1 MHQRNVSGIKESAQK
16 KRLATFARAEEG
28 IKKLLRE
35 GRHISFASVA
45 QTAGVST
52 AWLYQ
57 QPELVERINHL
68 RGQKSQQRQQP
79 SSQRAS
85 DASKDAMIAALR
97 QQVKELRTENQ
108 ALNEQIEVA
117 YGIAYGQQGT
127 SLADDNKRLSEE
139 VDRLK
144 AMLDQSV
151 KAHQDEVE
159 KTKKLRATNTELKG
173 QLTGMESL
181 EAETDEL
188 KQQNQ
193 HLFNK
198 VTQLQSAERD
208 AAKRGFAKAISKQ
221 SEILDVDY

>member
-16 KRLATFARAEEG
+16 KRLATIARAEEG

-35 GRHISFASVA
+35 GRHISFATVA
-45 QTAGVST
+45 ETASVST

-57 QPELVERINHL
+57 QPEMVERIDHL
-68 RGQKSQQRQQP
+68 RGQKPQQQPP

-85 DASKDAMIAALR
+85 DASKDAMISALR
-97 QQVKELRTENQ
+97 QQVKELRGENE
-108 ALNEQIEVA
+108 ALGKQIEVA

-127 SLADDNKRLSEE
+127 SLADENKYLLEE
-139 VDRLK
+139 VERLK

-151 KAHQDEVE
+151 KAHQGEVE
-159 KTKKLRATNTELKG
+159 RTKKLRAKNTELKG

-181 EAETDEL
+181 EAERDDL

-198 VTQLQSAERD
+198 VTQLESVERD
-208 AAKRGFAKAISKQ
+208 KAKGGFAKAISNQ
-221 SEILDVDY
+221 PEIPDVEY

>member
-16 KRLATFARAEEG
+16 KRLATIARAEEG

-35 GRHISFASVA
+35 GRHVSFASVA
-45 QTAGVST
+45 ETAGVST
-52 AWLYQ
+52 SWLYQ

-68 RGQKSQQRQQP
+68 RGHKPQQQLP
-79 SSQRAS
+79 SNQRAS
-85 DASKDAMIAALR
+85 DASKDAMIAALK
-97 QQVKELRTENQ
+97 QQVKELRVENQ
-108 ALNEQIEVA
+108 ALGKQIEVA

-127 SLADDNKRLSEE
+127 SLAEENKRLSEE

-151 KAHQDEVE
+151 KIHQDEVE
-159 KTKKLRATNTELKG
+159 KTKKLRAKNTELKG
-173 QLTGMESL
+173 QLTGMEAL
-181 EAETDEL
+181 EAERDEL

-208 AAKRGFAKAISKQ
+208 TAKRGFAKAVSTQ
-221 SEILDVDY
+221 SEIPEVEF